1 MPTASL
7 CSGYAFVYVALYAR
21 HAMTK
26 KLNSLD
32 ALKELKLPG
41 AKPTLQDQVKAA
53 LHQSKKG
60 QVVPVKP
67 QAKRTTVQASP
78 VEDAADES
86 LFFRAMQGVDQISGA
101 GRQIQPPPPPAAE
114 LEEEDGDPE
123 AKLMRQAM
131 LGNVDFELELSD
143 EYMHGYVRGLDS
155 KIFQQL
161 KAGSLSA
168 EGRLDLHGQ
177 NTDQA
182 LDSLLFFMRESYL
195 AGRRM
200 VLVIPGRG
208 KNSPRGL
215 SILRQEMQTWLT
227 REPLRRITLAF
238 CTAQPKDGGAGALY
252 ILLRKMKK
260 NQGKVA
266 WDKQM
271 NWEDADR

>member
-1 MPTASL
+1 
-7 CSGYAFVYVALYAR
+7 
-21 HAMTK
+21 MTK

-32 ALKELKLPG
+32 ALKELKFPG

-53 LHQSKKG
+53 LHQGKKDQPAPG
-60 QVVPVKP
+60 KPV
-67 QAKRTTVQASP
+67 AKKTSAQSAPVQ
-78 VEDAADES
+78 EAADDS
-86 LFFRAMQGVDQISGA
+86 LFFRAMQGVEQISGA
-101 GRQIQPPPPPAAE
+101 GRQIQPPPPPAPE
-114 LEEEDGDPE
+114 PEEEDGDAE

-131 LGNVDFELELSD
+131 LGNVEFELELSE

-168 EGRLDLHGQ
+168 EGHLDLHGQ

-215 SILRQEMQTWLT
+215 SILRQELQTWLT

-238 CTAQPKDGGAGALY
+238 CTAQPRDGGTGALY
-252 ILLRKMKK
+252 VLLRKMKK

-271 NWEDADR
+271 NWEDVER